1 MLGNCIIIH
10 VGIKL
15 LKLKSASMNNIR
27 ILLAED
33 DNNLGILLRNYLTAK
48 NYETILYI
56 NGSLA
61 LEASNSGSFGLC
73 ILDIMMPEMDGL
85 TLAREIRLRKP
96 DMPIIFLTAKNQ
108 KEDIID
114 GFKSGADDYITKPFS
129 MEELLYR
136 IEAILRRT
144 SSSGVNKKDDSYII
158 GEYSFDPL
166 TQMLVYKDQ
175 TIKLT
180 TKESELLELLCR
192 HGNEILERNYA
203 LKTIWIDDNYFNAR
217 SMDVY
222 ITRLRKYFRKDPSV
236 KILNVHGRGY
246 KLLS

>member
-1 MLGNCIIIH
+1 
-10 VGIKL
+10 
-15 LKLKSASMNNIR
+15 MNETK

-33 DNNLGILLRNYLTAK
+33 DSNLGLLLKNYLTAK
-48 NYETILYI
+48 NYETTLSV

-61 LEASNSGSFGLC
+61 LEAFSKDNFGLC

-85 TLAREIRLRKP
+85 TLAKEIRLTRP
-96 DMPIIFLTAKNQ
+96 DIPILFLSAKNQ
-108 KEDIID
+108 EEDIIE

-144 SSSGVNKKDDSYII
+144 TNIVVHKKEDSYTI
-158 GEYSFDPL
+158 GSYTFDPL
-166 TQMLVYKDQ
+166 KQMLVHRDQ
-175 TIKLT
+175 PIKLT
-180 TKESELLELLCR
+180 TKESELLDMLCR
-192 HGNEILERNYA
+192 HGNDILERNFA

-222 ITRLRKYFRKDPSV
+222 ITRLRKYLRKDPTI
-236 KILNVHGRGY
+236 KILNIHGRGY
-246 KLLS
+246 KLIC

>member
-1 MLGNCIIIH
+1 
-10 VGIKL
+10 
-15 LKLKSASMNNIR
+15 MNNIK

-33 DNNLGILLRNYLTAK
+33 DENLGVLLRNYLIAK
-48 NYETILYI
+48 NYDTSLFI
-56 NGSLA
+56 NGRLA
-61 LEASNSGSFGLC
+61 MDAFTAGAFGLC

-85 TLAREIRLRKP
+85 TLAREIRAT
-96 DMPIIFLTAKNQ
+96 DQGIPIIFLTAKNQ
-108 KEDIID
+108 KEDIIE

-144 SSSGVNKKDDSYII
+144 SAPPEEKSNDFFTI
-158 GEYSFDPL
+158 GKYTFDPL
-166 TQMLVYKDQ
+166 KQILTFENQVR
-175 TIKLT
+175 KLT
-180 TKESELLELLCR
+180 TKESELLELLCK
-192 HGNEILERNYA
+192 HGNDILERNFA

-222 ITRLRKYFRKDPSV
+222 ITRLRKYLKKDASV
-236 KILNVHGRGY
+236 RILNVHGRGY

>member
-1 MLGNCIIIH
+1 
-10 VGIKL
+10 
-15 LKLKSASMNNIR
+15 MNNVR

-33 DNNLGILLRNYLTAK
+33 DNNLGILLRNYLSAK
-48 NYETILYI
+48 NYETDLFI

-61 LEASNSGSFGLC
+61 LEAFPIRPYALC

-85 TLAREIRLRKP
+85 TLAKEIRLTNTEI
-96 DMPIIFLTAKNQ
+96 PIIFLTAKNQ

-144 SSSGVNKKDDSYII
+144 SSPAVNKNIESYTI
-158 GEYSFDPL
+158 GGYSFDPL
-166 TQMLVYKDQ
+166 KQMLVYNDQ
-175 TIKLT
+175 ITKLT

-192 HGNEILERNYA
+192 HGNEILERNFA

-222 ITRLRKYFRKDPSV
+222 ITRLRKYLKKDPSV

-246 KLLS
+246 KLIS

>member
-1 MLGNCIIIH
+1 
-10 VGIKL
+10 
-15 LKLKSASMNNIR
+15 MNNIK

-33 DNNLGILLRNYLTAK
+33 DDNLGILLRNYLTAK
-48 NYETILYI
+48 NYETVLFI
-56 NGSLA
+56 NGKLA
-61 LEASNSGSFGLC
+61 LNAFQSGSFGLC

-85 TLAREIRLRKP
+85 TLAKEIRLLDP
-96 DMPIIFLTAKNQ
+96 EIPILFLSAKNQ
-108 KEDIID
+108 KEDILE
-114 GFKSGADDYITKPFS
+114 GFKLGADDYITKPFS

-136 IEAILRRT
+136 IEAIVRRT
-144 SSSGVNKKDDSYII
+144 TAPLPVRKEGSFTI
-158 GEYSFDPL
+158 GGYSFDPL
-166 TQMLVYKDQ
+166 KQILVFKDQ

-180 TKESELLELLCR
+180 TKESELLDLLCR
-192 HGNEILERNYA
+192 HGNEILERNFA

-222 ITRLRKYFRKDPSV
+222 ITRLRKYLKKDPSV